1 MKRYGNLFEKIVS
14 YENLVL
20 AHKNARKGKS
30 HYTEVK
36 MVNENPEFYLKK
48 IQQSLIDKTFTTSKY
63 VIEEKFDRYKHRTI
77 HKLPYYPDRIIQ
89 HALVQVCESIW
100 NKTLIRD
107 TFQSLKGRG
116 TFDGFKRVNKAVKT
130 KNSPKY
136 CLKIDIE
143 KYYPSVNNDIFKT
156 SMRKKIKC
164 KDTLWLIDDIIDSTK
179 GLPIGNYTSQYFG
192 NLYLSDFDWWIKQE
206 KKVSYY
212 YRYCDD
218 MIFLHDDKHFL
229 HTLKHEIINK
239 LLTHNLKIK
248 PNHQVFDVDKQG
260 LDFIGFIFRQTHTL
274 LRPRIA
280 KGLKTKAKIIN
291 KKYRTLPA
299 TQVINSLMSYWGWI
313 KFTNSKN
320 LWASV
325 MTKPMRHI
333 IKEKQESIG

>member
-48 IQQSLIDKTFTTSKY
+48 IQQSLIDKTFTTSDY
-63 VIEEKFDRYKHRTI
+63 IVEEKFDKTKQRTI
-77 HKLPYYPDRIIQ
+77 HKLPYYPDRIVQ

-116 TFDGFKRVNKAVKT
+116 TFDGFKRVSKAVKR
-130 KNSPKY
+130 NNPKY

-143 KYYPSVNNDIFKT
+143 KYYPSVNNDILKKVVK
-156 SMRKKIKC
+156 KKIKC
-164 KDTLWLIDDIIDSTK
+164 KDTLWLIDDIIDSTN

-206 KKVSYY
+206 KKASCY

-229 HTLKHEIINK
+229 HTLKHEIIDR
-239 LLTHNLKIK
+239 LSTYQLKIK
-248 PNHQVFDVDKQG
+248 SNHQVFDVEKQG

-280 KGLKTKAKIIN
+280 KSLKAKAKIIN
-291 KKYRTLPA
+291 KKHRKLPA
-299 TQVINSLMSYWGWI
+299 SQVVNSLMSYWGWI

-320 LWASV
+320 LWTSV
-325 MTKPMRHI
+325 MTRSMRRI